1 MEDSRIVGMY
11 MERDEFAI
19 AESQRKYGRYCFAV
33 AHNILNDRED
43 AEECVN
49 DTFLAA
55 WNAIPPH
62 NPQILSVFLGK
73 ITRRLSLKKLRA
85 RTAAKRG
92 GSDGIAVSL
101 DELEDCIPSGHTID
115 EALEAKELTD
125 IINSFLDTLSD
136 EERRVF
142 LRRYWFFDTIEDICG
157 RFGFGKSKVKMMLKR
172 TRDKLR
178 AHLEKEDICI

>member
-11 MERDEFAI
+11 MERDESAI
-19 AESQRKYGRYCFAV
+19 AESQRKYGRYCFVV
-33 AHNILNDRED
+33 ANNILNDRED

-62 NPQILSVFLGK
+62 NPQILSTFLGK

-92 GSDGIAVSL
+92 GRDGIAVSL
-101 DELEDCIPSGHTID
+101 DELEECIPSGHTID

-157 RFGFGKSKVKMMLKR
+157 RFGFGKSKVKMMLMR
-172 TRDKLR
+172 TRKRLQQF
-178 AHLEKEDICI
+178 LEKEGLL

>member
-11 MERDEFAI
+11 MERDESAI

-62 NPQILSVFLGK
+62 NPQILSTFLGK

-178 AHLEKEDICI
+178 AQLEKEDICI